1 MLATKVADG
10 SSNDLQTAM
19 SALENAI
26 SMLGSVTTTRADP
39 DDGKLEWTARVTR
52 EEPKTVS
59 AAHWRFR
66 PSKTG
71 SGTAASTELSNT
83 LSLLDST
90 IVAIDSAMSPPSS
103 KSDRPQVRP
112 TDNSFDFR
120 RADVVT
126 SGFRPTDR
134 RFDSGVTS
142 TSGGASYSWRS
153 SQAWSSRTQQDLL
166 PRTDHVELGTVY
178 CRVHQYVVVD
188 IDELHDE
195 ALATD
200 DEC

>member
-1 MLATKVADG
+1 MPVTKVADG

-26 SMLGSVTTTRADP
+26 SMLGSVTATSADAGS
-39 DDGKLEWTARVTR
+39 GKLEWTARVTS

-103 KSDRPQVRP
+103 RSDRPQVRP
-112 TDNSFDFR
+112 AGNSFDIL
-120 RADVVT
+120 RADVIT
-126 SGFRPTDR
+126 CGFRPTDR
-134 RFDSGVTS
+134 RFDSGVMS
-142 TSGGASYSWRS
+142 TSGGGSYPWRS
-153 SQAWSSRTQQDLL
+153 SQAWTSRTRRELL
-166 PRTDHVELGTVY
+166 PPTDHVELDVKQTGTIHYTIVIP
-178 CRVHQYVVVD
+178 VSD
-188 IDELHDE
+188 
-195 ALATD
+195 
-200 DEC
+200 